1 MDRDLRIL
9 HEVVESYIDSG
20 EAVGSKTVAER
31 LHGSLS
37 AASIR
42 AVMNDLGQRG
52 LLTQPHTS
60 AGRVPTDL
68 GFRVWLDRV
77 PLPRTPRPTDR
88 RRIESIRWAE
98 GEPISDVL
106 RAAARATADELGV
119 ATVLVLPPLETMIL
133 QRVELVF
140 LRPGRALAVAI
151 TANGLVHERLLH
163 LEAGLGRPELER
175 FSNCLNELLPGL
187 SLHAVRRRLEEVS
200 RDDLDATRQQ
210 AAALGTR
217 AFDHAEPPEVV
228 VEGASRVLG
237 QRVFAET
244 PDAGRD
250 LMANLEERSVW
261 LGLIDSLAAADD
273 VRVYVGHEVGH
284 AGLANCTVIATGLG
298 DVAAG
303 AAGVVAV
310 VGPKRLDYRRALP
323 WTQLLAMRLGQVLAS
338 AG

>member
-20 EAVGSKTVAER
+20 EAVGSKAVAER
-31 LHGSLS
+31 LQGALS
-37 AASIR
+37 AATIR
-42 AVMNDLGQRG
+42 SVMNELGQRG

-77 PLPRTPRPTDR
+77 PMPRTPRPNDR
-88 RRIESIRWAE
+88 RRIEAFRWAE
-98 GEPISDVL
+98 GAPISDVL

-119 ATVLVLPPLETMIL
+119 ATVLGLPPLEAMIL

-163 LEAGLGRPELER
+163 LEEGIGRAELER
-175 FSNCLNELLPGL
+175 FSNCLNALLPGL
-187 SLHAVRRRLEEVS
+187 SLRAVRRRLEEVS
-200 RDDLDATRQQ
+200 REEADATMQQ

-217 AFDHAEPPEVV
+217 AFDHADPPEVV

-237 QRVFAET
+237 QREFAEA
-244 PDAGRD
+244 PEAGRD
-250 LMANLEERSVW
+250 LVANLEERSVW

-273 VRVYVGHEVGH
+273 VRVYVGREVGH
-284 AGLANCTVIATGLG
+284 AGLSTCTVIATGLG
-298 DVAAG
+298 EVATG
-303 AAGVVAV
+303 GVLAL
-310 VGPKRLDYRRALP
+310 VGPRRLDYRRVLP
-323 WTQLLAMRLGQVLAS
+323 WTQLLAARLGQVLAS